1 MKRQDAQ
8 LYTSEIFTD
17 FFNHV
22 IAANNN
28 GKESLYI
35 MATTGTKKYLK
46 LIRCDSKSSI
56 LVDRVVDGK
65 EYPAWNNVIP
75 DVASKKLEMFFSMN
89 SFFGERSTNKIHSL
103 QNCWVDV
110 DNHNNIVTF
119 ETAESFCHD
128 LFWRL
133 KHDEIP
139 LPYCVFTG
147 RGIHLFW
154 PLIPCEKK
162 YLSAWSCVQKALIYY
177 VEEVLEGLD
186 YMTGWSV
193 DTKVQDVARIMRVP
207 GTFNKSAN
215 VWTRF
220 ITDEHGAPSTIE
232 HLCSAFSITEEEI
245 KKEKRALRCLQPDII
260 STATNEDISAAEQ
273 RLAALYEFA
282 QRREMNLE
290 GVRNTFTTILAST
303 LATIDPS
310 TAAQKTLT
318 FCKKLQPAQPVSEIT
333 ATIACCLRYQ
343 YKWKNETIAE
353 RLGMTREEYS
363 LFTKI
368 RVKKACLSALRKKT
382 KNKTRNESRAL
393 RKKKKESLYNQI
405 PVLFVQGYSYPEIAK
420 QLGISLS
427 TVKRH
432 ARVLLRRS
440 RNALVKKYRTHKIRE
455 TVSRIREG
463 RVSLCLLNH
472 KTEQRDAKIEKD
484 GNTCLLFLAEA
495 VSKWCVNKYSK
506 GAIIRNGPPDIR
518 LSTRDSR

>member
-35 MATTGTKKYLK
+35 MATNGTKKYLK

-353 RLGMTREEYS
+353 RLGMTHEEYS

-393 RKKKKESLYNQI
+393 RKKKKESLYSRI

-472 KTEQRDAKIEKD
+472 KTEQRDSKIEKD
-484 GNTCLLFLAEA
+484 GKTCLLFLAEV
-495 VSKWCVNKYSK
+495 VSKWCVNKYYK

>member
-35 MATTGTKKYLK
+35 MATNGTKKYLK

-455 TVSRIREG
+455 TVSRVREG

-506 GAIIRNGPPDIR
+506 GAIIRNGPPDIQ

>member
-35 MATTGTKKYLK
+35 MATNGTKKYLK

-177 VEEVLEGLD
+177 VEKVLEGLD

>member
-35 MATTGTKKYLK
+35 MATNGTKKYLK

-393 RKKKKESLYNQI
+393 RKKKKESLYSRI

>member
-35 MATTGTKKYLK
+35 MATNGTKKYLK

-177 VEEVLEGLD
+177 VEEVLEDLD

-245 KKEKRALRCLQPDII
+245 KKEKRALRRLQPDII

-484 GNTCLLFLAEA
+484 GNTCLLFFAEA

-506 GAIIRNGPPDIR
+506 GAIIRNGPPDIQ

>member
-35 MATTGTKKYLK
+35 MATNGTKKYLK

-506 GAIIRNGPPDIR
+506 GAIIRNGPPDIQ

>member
-35 MATTGTKKYLK
+35 MATNGTKKYLK

-260 STATNEDISAAEQ
+260 SAATNEDISAAEQ

-393 RKKKKESLYNQI
+393 RKKKKESLYSRI

-455 TVSRIREG
+455 KVSRIREG

-506 GAIIRNGPPDIR
+506 GAIIRNGPPDIQ

>member
-17 FFNHV
+17 FFNLV

-35 MATTGTKKYLK
+35 MATNGTKKYLK

-89 SFFGERSTNKIHSL
+89 SFFGERCTNKIHSL

-162 YLSAWSCVQKALIYY
+162 YISAWSCVQKALIYY
-177 VEEVLEGLD
+177 VEEILEGLD

-368 RVKKACLSALRKKT
+368 RVKRACLSALRKKT

-405 PVLFVQGYSYPEIAK
+405 PVLFVQGHSYPEIAK

-484 GNTCLLFLAEA
+484 ANTCLLFLAEV

-506 GAIIRNGPPDIR
+506 GAIIRNGPPDIQ

>member
-215 VWTRF
+215 VWTRR
-220 ITDEHGAPSTIE
+220 PSATPR
-232 HLCSAFSITEEEI
+232 CSATS
-245 KKEKRALRCLQPDII
+245 
-260 STATNEDISAAEQ
+260 
-273 RLAALYEFA
+273 
-282 QRREMNLE
+282 
-290 GVRNTFTTILAST
+290 
-303 LATIDPS
+303 
-310 TAAQKTLT
+310 
-318 FCKKLQPAQPVSEIT
+318 
-333 ATIACCLRYQ
+333 
-343 YKWKNETIAE
+343 
-353 RLGMTREEYS
+353 
-363 LFTKI
+363 
-368 RVKKACLSALRKKT
+368 
-382 KNKTRNESRAL
+382 
-393 RKKKKESLYNQI
+393 
-405 PVLFVQGYSYPEIAK
+405 
-420 QLGISLS
+420 
-427 TVKRH
+427 
-432 ARVLLRRS
+432 
-440 RNALVKKYRTHKIRE
+440 
-455 TVSRIREG
+455 
-463 RVSLCLLNH
+463 
-472 KTEQRDAKIEKD
+472 
-484 GNTCLLFLAEA
+484 
-495 VSKWCVNKYSK
+495 
-506 GAIIRNGPPDIR
+506 
-518 LSTRDSR
+518 

>member
-35 MATTGTKKYLK
+35 MATNGTKKYLK

-393 RKKKKESLYNQI
+393 RKKKKESLYSRI

-472 KTEQRDAKIEKD
+472 KTEQRDSKIEKD

-506 GAIIRNGPPDIR
+506 GAIIRNGPPDIQ

>member
-35 MATTGTKKYLK
+35 MATNGTKKYLK

>member
-35 MATTGTKKYLK
+35 MATNGTKKYLK

-353 RLGMTREEYS
+353 RLGMTHEEYS

-393 RKKKKESLYNQI
+393 RKKKKESLYSRI

-472 KTEQRDAKIEKD
+472 KTEQRDSKIEKD

>member
-35 MATTGTKKYLK
+35 MATNGTKKYLK

-393 RKKKKESLYNQI
+393 RKKKKESLYSRI

-455 TVSRIREG
+455 TVSRIRED

-472 KTEQRDAKIEKD
+472 KTEQRDSKIEKD

-506 GAIIRNGPPDIR
+506 GAIIRNGPPDIQ
-518 LSTRDSR
+518 LSTCDSR

>member
-35 MATTGTKKYLK
+35 MATNGTKKYLK

-220 ITDEHGAPSTIE
+220 ITDEHGSPSTIE

-245 KKEKRALRCLQPDII
+245 KKEKRALRRLQPDII

-506 GAIIRNGPPDIR
+506 GAIIRNGPPDIQ